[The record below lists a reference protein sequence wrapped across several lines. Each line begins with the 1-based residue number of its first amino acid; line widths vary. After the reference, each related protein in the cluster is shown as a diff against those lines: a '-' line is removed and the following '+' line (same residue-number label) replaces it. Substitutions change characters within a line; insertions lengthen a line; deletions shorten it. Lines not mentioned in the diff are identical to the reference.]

1 MIGEAR
7 FDIIVIGSG
16 PGGQKAAIQ
25 GAKAGKK
32 VAIVDREPNIGGAC
46 VYRGT
51 IPSKTLRESALTMV
65 SLKRSAGVV
74 DYAIREELEVS
85 SLMARLDKVL
95 GAHNAFITKHLQDNG
110 IELFH
115 GRAKIVG
122 LHEVYLLSVNGSV
135 TSLQGDVIV
144 IASGSRPRTPP
155 DIPVDHENVLDS
167 DSILSMIY
175 FPRTLTVLGG
185 GVIAS
190 EYASIFSLLG
200 VEVTMVDSAPRPLM
214 FLDEEITCKFVAS
227 FRRFGGRY
235 LGEEQVRSVRWDGVS
250 QVKTELESGEVID
263 SDKMLVALGRSANVE
278 GLGLDDLNIEQ
289 DGRGQIVVDEEYRT
303 NVRNI
308 YAVGDVIGPPALASC
323 SMEQGRRAIC
333 HALNI
338 EVGHAFEVVP
348 MGVYAVPELA
358 SVGLSEKQAREKYGE
373 IIVGRADFEEIARGQ
388 IAGIQD
394 GLLKIVGDAEGRRL
408 LGVQIVG
415 DGATN
420 LIHLGEMALLNGNEV
435 GIFLDNVMNFPTLAE
450 AYRVAALNL
459 INKVPEHARQSSLPS
474 EPVLTG

>member
-1 MIGEAR
+1 M
-7 FDIIVIGSG
+7 
-16 PGGQKAAIQ
+16 
-25 GAKAGKK
+25 
-32 VAIVDREPNIGGAC
+32 
-46 VYRGT
+46 
-51 IPSKTLRESALTMV
+51 
-65 SLKRSAGVV
+65 
-74 DYAIREELEVS
+74 
-85 SLMARLDKVL
+85 
-95 GAHNAFITKHLQDNG
+95 
-110 IELFH
+110 
-115 GRAKIVG
+115 
-122 LHEVYLLSVNGSV
+122 

-144 IASGSRPRTPP
+144 IASGLRPRTPP

-190 EYASIFSLLG
+190 EYVSIFSLLG

-289 DGRGQIVVDEEYRT
+289 DGRGQIMVDEEYRT

-415 DGATN
+415 DGATD